1 MLLHQRR
8 WRKLGYPGL
17 FADARFRA
25 FQESV
30 ARAFFRNGWLRVTRA
45 DSGGACVAV
54 RLSYAHN
61 GRLYDYLSG
70 FDDDA
75 PAAKRRP
82 GLALLFA
89 QMEAAFAEG
98 IRTIDLLRGEE
109 PYKFELTAEAPRNM
123 NMVATLPHAARGTV
137 LRRAGERTALVRFLA
152 AREARLFGVAL
163 AEHAFPASLYH
174 YARFRTGRF
183 FLKFFGPRANEPRRA
198 SGTA

>member
-1 MLLHQRR
+1 MRLHQRR

-30 ARAFFRNGWLRVTRA
+30 ARAFHRNGWLRVSRA
-45 DSGGACVAV
+45 DAGGECVAV

-70 FDDDA
+70 FDDAA

-89 QMEAAFAEG
+89 QMDEAYAEG
-98 IRTIDLLRGEE
+98 IRTIDLLRGDE
-109 PYKFELTAEAPRNM
+109 PYKFELTDQAPRNA
-123 NMVATLPHAARGTV
+123 NMVATLPHAAARPV
-137 LRRAGERTALVRFLA
+137 LRRAGERTAFARFVA
-152 AREARLFGVAL
+152 AREARLLGVAL
-163 AEHAFPASLYH
+163 AEHAFPAGIYH
-174 YARFRTGRF
+174 YARFRSGRF
-183 FLKFFGPRANEPRRA
+183 FRKFFGHRAPVA
-198 SGTA
+198 